1 MLKKAMPAV
10 LITVLALLLV
20 VINYYPQIQ
29 EMWMNKKTEEAVE
42 TQTKPEK
49 ENGKSTKKHRL
60 DRNPLEPDKM
70 DAPPEDMKEMAKK
83 YPDKFEIVKKMY
95 YSLDYIDNAQGKFEW
110 GFSGDTSRIQF
121 SVDFVKN
128 KNKVQKEK
136 IQGDKVI
143 EVENLLVN
151 LNDEVLISQLPKKN
165 VHNIMRKKDQP
176 FPGVIDGNILTGNRM
191 ILQTEWDDM
200 LYDFTRWEYKEETQ
214 YGMPVY
220 QIKGEIKKNSDI
232 RYDENGKPNESI
244 KGSSDSL
251 AGPFTMVVSKDT
263 GALLDFKCYKSDNAV
278 KFFVTA
284 SEIQLNKGI
293 ANEEKVFQLDLS
305 NSKELPWEEY
315 FKMTPGATG
324 LKK

>member
-1 MLKKAMPAV
+1 MLKKAIPAV

-20 VINYYPQIQ
+20 VIHYYPQMQ
-29 EMWMNKKTEEAVE
+29 EVWISKKTQEAVE
-42 TQTKPEK
+42 TQVEPTK

-60 DRNPLEPDKM
+60 DRNPLEPGKM
-70 DAPPEDMKEMAKK
+70 ESPPEEMKEMAKK

-95 YSLDYIDNAQGKFEW
+95 YSLDYVDNAEGKYEW
-110 GFSGDTSRIQF
+110 GFPDDISRAKF

-128 KNKVQKEK
+128 KNKVQTEK

-143 EVENLLVN
+143 EVENILAN
-151 LNDEVLISQLPKKN
+151 INDEVLIRQLPKKN
-165 VHNIMRKKDQP
+165 VHNITRKKDQP
-176 FPGVIDGNILTGNRM
+176 VPGVIARSILTGNSL
-191 ILQTEWDDM
+191 ILQTEWNVM
-200 LYDFTRWEYKEETQ
+200 LYDFTSWEYKEATQ
-214 YGMPVY
+214 YDMPVY
-220 QIKGEIKKNSDI
+220 QIKGEIKKIENVEH
-232 RYDENGKPNESI
+232 DENGKLNAI
-244 KGSSDSL
+244 GGRSDLL

-263 GALLDFKCYKSDNAV
+263 GALLDFKCYRSDNTV

-315 FKMTPGATG
+315 LKTPAGATG